1 MSSSRRALRRS
12 PVVRRLALVM
22 TLAATLAVT
31 ACGSDEA
38 GPGAGALAVEDVDAE
53 HNEADITFAQGMVP
67 HHEQAVEMAET
78 ALGSAEDPEV
88 VALAEDIAAA
98 QEPEIQSLR
107 AMLEAWGAE
116 APDHMA
122 GMDMDDGAMDG
133 MPGMMS
139 AEEMDALEKTEGAE
153 FDELWLT
160 MMVEHHQGAVEMATA
175 QLDGGRNQQ
184 AKDLAAAI
192 VEAQQAE
199 IQQMQAL
206 LGG

>member
-1 MSSSRRALRRS
+1 
-12 PVVRRLALVM
+12 VRRLAAAALP
-22 TLAATLAVT
+22 LAAILALT

-98 QEPEIQSLR
+98 QEPEILSLR

-122 GMDMDDGAMDG
+122 GMDMDDGAGSDDGAVDG

-139 AEEMDALEKTEGAE
+139 AEEMDALDRAEGAE

-160 MMVEHHQGAVEMATA
+160 MMVEHHEGAVAMATT
-175 QLDGGRNQQ
+175 QLDEGRNQQ
-184 AKDLAAAI
+184 ASDLAAA
-192 VEAQQAE
+192 VLEAQQAE

>member
-1 MSSSRRALRRS
+1 
-12 PVVRRLALVM
+12 VRRLAAVALP
-22 TLAATLAVT
+22 LAVALALT
-31 ACGSDEA
+31 ACGSD
-38 GPGAGALAVEDVDAE
+38 GPGAGALAEEDVDAE
-53 HNEADITFAQGMVP
+53 HNEVDIAFAQGMVP

-88 VALAEDIAAA
+88 LALAEDIAAA

-122 GMDMDDGAMDG
+122 GMDMDDGAGSDDGASDEGGTDG

-139 AEEMDALEKTEGAE
+139 AAEMEALEEAEGAE

-160 MMVEHHQGAVEMATA
+160 MMVEHHEGAVEMATV
-175 QLDGGRNQQ
+175 QLDGGRNPQ
-184 AKDLAAAI
+184 ARDLAAAV

-199 IQQMQAL
+199 IEQMQAL